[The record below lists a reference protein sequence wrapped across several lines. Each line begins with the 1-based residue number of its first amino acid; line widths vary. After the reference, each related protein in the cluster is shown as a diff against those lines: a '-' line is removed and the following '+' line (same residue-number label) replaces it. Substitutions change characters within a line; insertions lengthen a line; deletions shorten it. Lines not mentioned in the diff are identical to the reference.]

1 MIHLLDQLTKLAESG
16 RKLTG
21 ASDLDELYENIFD
34 LVTAIFDNQTAAI
47 LLRNPKDGTLS
58 IVASRGYDPEV
69 VKRFKAAPGQ
79 GVTGH
84 VLQSGEPQLVT
95 ETVNDPRYICGVPK
109 ALSEI
114 AVPLRSGDDVIG
126 VLDME
131 SAEHRFTTA
140 DQTMFVTLGEQVVT
154 AIRNIQ
160 LKASLEERARKL
172 VSIAKMG
179 QSLIQEPDLD
189 KLLERVVDSVHE
201 ALRLDTS
208 AIMMWDETRE
218 NMVVVT
224 VRGYDR
230 DVIGLSVAR
239 GSGVTGK
246 VAQDCKPC
254 IIDDVTQIQNYIPG
268 LEGCRS
274 EMAVPLMFQGEV
286 IGILNVEHRE
296 VNRFDETDLLHATI
310 FADQAASAI
319 ATARIRKDLTATRRE
334 VTQLSTKLGL
344 LAKTS
349 AKLTSISDLDTLLDR
364 ILTLA
369 RDILGF
375 GQIALLL
382 PEPSGLHLKVS
393 RSAGFDP
400 GTEGR
405 LIPVEGSISGAAYN
419 TATSQLVPD
428 VTTDPNYVSGCENA
442 RSNVAVPLIV
452 EDDAVGVLVA
462 ESIGDETL
470 TEVDVEVLETLASQV
485 ASVVQ
490 AARQRTDL
498 AERSRRL
505 TMIHRAACSLNAI
518 EDPEE
523 MLTTIL
529 QMAKKALGFDAV
541 AILTPSG
548 DGENLTVRKALDHG
562 DVEGLKMPIG
572 TGFVGEMF
580 VTGKAHIIDDIEDFE
595 DYIPGTPGA
604 RCEMA
609 VPLTLDGNTIGILDA
624 EAMEPYAFTISD
636 LELFRVFGSQV
647 ATALKNAGM
656 IHDLEDRANKL
667 TLIHRAACSLN
678 AIDDPEE
685 MLTTILQLAKKA
697 LGFDAVAIL
706 TPSRDGENLT
716 VRKALDHGDV
726 EGLKMPI
733 GTGFVGEM
741 FVTGEARIIDDIND
755 FEDYIPGTPGARCEM
770 AVPLTLDGNTIG
782 ILDAEA
788 MVPHAFTT
796 SDLDL
801 FRVFGS
807 QVATALK
814 NAGMIQD
821 LEDRAKKLTL
831 IHRAACSLNAIDE
844 PDEMLDIILSLA
856 QKALGFD
863 AVAIL
868 IPDKYGKHL
877 TVRRAINHGDVEGLQ
892 IPIGEGFVGEMFI
905 TGKAYI
911 IDDIEDFENYI
922 PGTPGA
928 RCEMAVPLSL
938 DGETIGILDAE
949 SMEPNTFTEEDL
961 KLFRIFGSQAATALH
976 NARMIANLESR
987 SRRLASLNQAAR
999 ALNSIHDPTEILD
1012 KILET
1017 ACTALDIN
1025 QCALLLTDPDDN
1037 DLILHAAI
1045 GYGYALGTHIP
1056 LGEGITG
1063 RAAQTGETILINDTL
1078 MEESYVKD
1086 EGKDPARS
1094 ELASPLTIMD
1104 KTIGVFY
1111 TKSPHP
1117 NAFNEHDADIFKAF
1131 AAQAA
1136 VAIHNAR
1143 LIKGL
1148 EDANRMLGETVAETN
1163 RLNKELENYAEQISE
1178 ANKNLERQVLQLTTL
1193 HEAGRTITSSLD
1205 LDTTLHTILSMTSKI
1220 IGSTAGAIKLIDEE
1234 TKELRIKAEEG
1245 KMMEGSGSRA
1255 VLDLPLRIGDRTIGV
1270 FELVREARDAL
1281 DDDEKQ
1287 MLETMASQ
1295 AAIAIENARLFENTQ
1310 RVYYETLKSLA
1321 GALEARDDYTRGHS
1335 ERVAK
1340 MSKEIAV
1347 KLDLRTDDVEKIHN
1361 AALLH
1366 DIGKIGIRDEVLLAP
1381 RKLTVD
1387 ERTIIEQH
1395 PSFGNTILRP
1405 LKFLGDIREYVR
1417 FHHERWDGTG
1427 YPDGRKETEIPLAS
1441 RIIAVADTYDAMTST
1456 RPYRAA
1462 LSAETAIDE
1471 ITKASGS
1478 QFDPSVVKVFLKIVN
1493 AS

>member
-16 RKLTG
+16 RKLAEVT
-21 ASDLDELYENIFD
+21 DLDELYENVFD
-34 LVTAIFDNQTAAI
+34 LVAAIFDNQTAAI

-69 VKRFKAAPGQ
+69 VKNFKVAPGQ
-79 GVTGH
+79 GVTGY
-84 VLQSGEPQLVT
+84 VLQTGESQLVT
-95 ETVNDPRYICGVPK
+95 ETVNDPRYICGVTK

-114 AVPLRSGDDVIG
+114 ACPLISGNDVIG

-131 SAEHRFTTA
+131 SADHRFTTA
-140 DQTMFVTLGEQVVT
+140 DQAMFVTLGDQVVT
-154 AIRNIQ
+154 AIRSMQ
-160 LKASLEERARKL
+160 LQASLEERARKL
-172 VSIAKMG
+172 VSIAKVG

-208 AIMMWDETRE
+208 AIMMWDKTRE
-218 NMVVVT
+218 NMVVVNA
-224 VRGYDR
+224 RGYDR
-230 DVIGLSVAR
+230 DVTGLTVAR
-239 GSGVTGK
+239 GTGVTGK
-246 VAQDCKPC
+246 VAQERKPC
-254 IIDDVTQIQNYIPG
+254 IIEDVTKIQNYIPG

-274 EMAVPLMFQGEV
+274 EMAVPLLFQGEV

-319 ATARIRKDLTATRRE
+319 ANARDRKDLTETKLKVE
-334 VTQLSTKLGL
+334 QLSTKLGL

-349 AKLTSISDLDTLLDR
+349 ARLTSISNLDTLLDR
-364 ILTLA
+364 ILSLA

-393 RSAGFDP
+393 KSAGFDA

-419 TATSQLVPD
+419 TATSQFIPD
-428 VTTDPNYVSGCENA
+428 VTLEPNYIGGCENA
-442 RSNVAVPLIV
+442 RSNIAVPLIV

-462 ESIGDETL
+462 ETIGDEIL

-529 QMAKKALGFDAV
+529 QLAKKALGFDAV

-548 DGENLTVRKALDHG
+548 DGINLTVRKALDHG

-580 VTGKAHIIDDIEDFE
+580 VTGKAHIIDDIELFE

-624 EAMEPYAFTISD
+624 EAMEPYAFSISD

-656 IHDLEDRANKL
+656 IHDLEDRA
-667 TLIHRAACSLN
+667 
-678 AIDDPEE
+678 
-685 MLTTILQLAKKA
+685 
-697 LGFDAVAIL
+697 
-706 TPSRDGENLT
+706 
-716 VRKALDHGDV
+716 
-726 EGLKMPI
+726 
-733 GTGFVGEM
+733 
-741 FVTGEARIIDDIND
+741 
-755 FEDYIPGTPGARCEM
+755 
-770 AVPLTLDGNTIG
+770 
-782 ILDAEA
+782 
-788 MVPHAFTT
+788 
-796 SDLDL
+796 
-801 FRVFGS
+801 
-807 QVATALK
+807 
-814 NAGMIQD
+814 
-821 LEDRAKKLTL
+821 KKLTL

-844 PDEMLDIILSLA
+844 PDEMLDNILTLA

-868 IPDKYGKHL
+868 TPDKDRKYL
-877 TVRRAINHGDVEGLQ
+877 TVRRAINHGDVEGLE
-892 IPIGEGFVGEMFI
+892 IPIGEGFVGEMFV
-905 TGKAYI
+905 TGKAHI
-911 IDDIEDFENYI
+911 IDDIDAFENYI

-938 DGETIGILDAE
+938 EGETIGILDAE
-949 SMEPNTFTEEDL
+949 SMEPNSFTEEDL
-961 KLFRIFGSQAATALH
+961 KLFRIFGSQAATALN
-976 NARMIANLESR
+976 NAQMIANLESR

-999 ALNSIHDPTEILD
+999 ALNSIHNPTEILD

-1017 ACTALDIN
+1017 ACEALGID
-1025 QCALLLTDPDDN
+1025 QCALLLANPDDD

-1045 GYGYALGTHIP
+1045 GYGYALGTLVP
-1056 LGEGITG
+1056 AGEGITG

-1078 MEESYVKD
+1078 KEENHIKTD
-1086 EGKDPARS
+1086 AKDPARS
-1094 ELASPLTIMD
+1094 ELASPLIIMD

-1111 TKSPHP
+1111 TRSPQA
-1117 NAFNEHDADIFKAF
+1117 NAFDEQDTDLFKAF

-1136 VAIHNAR
+1136 VAIQNAR

-1148 EDANRMLGETVAETN
+1148 EDANRLLGKTVAETN
-1163 RLNKELENYAEQISE
+1163 RLNKELESYSSQISD
-1178 ANKNLERQVLQLTTL
+1178 ANVNLERQIGQLTAL
-1193 HEAGRTITSSLD
+1193 HEAGRTITASLD

-1220 IGSTAGAIKLIDEE
+1220 IGSTASAIKLIDVE

-1245 KMMEGSGSRA
+1245 KMIEGSGSRA

-1270 FELVREARDAL
+1270 FELVREAREAL
-1281 DDDEKQ
+1281 GDDERQ

-1295 AAIAIENARLFENTQ
+1295 AAIAIENARLFEDTQ
-1310 RVYYETLKSLA
+1310 RVYYETLRSLA

-1335 ERVAK
+1335 ERVAN
-1340 MSKEIAV
+1340 MSKEIAIR
-1347 KLDLRTDDVEKIHN
+1347 LDLPEDYVDKIHN
-1361 AALLH
+1361 AAMLH

-1381 RKLTVD
+1381 RKLTSD

-1417 FHHERWDGTG
+1417 YHHERWDGTG
-1427 YPDGRKETEIPLAS
+1427 YPDGRKETAIPLAS

-1456 RPYRAA
+1456 RPYRGA
-1462 LSAETAIDE
+1462 LSVETAIDE
-1471 ITKASGS
+1471 IKNASGF